1 MTINT
6 IITVMAMIPKIKYGP
21 IPGQQRKKIKLFR
34 TKSLSH
40 FIIFSIFFIV
50 LSLKQ
55 FIREIYLNSHLKL
68 LKTEENANIKL

>member
-1 MTINT
+1 M
-6 IITVMAMIPKIKYGP
+6 
-21 IPGQQRKKIKLFR
+21 
-34 TKSLSH
+34 
-40 FIIFSIFFIV
+40 